1 MTVPKWKTLQKHADL
16 ARKGADHEKAVELYA
31 QALAKSNVPWEAF
44 VDMTMACSYSHK
56 MLGQLTIADA
66 YLTGLA
72 EKALQRDDDAV
83 IVKAY
88 AELIFVLRKSGDL
101 KRGLQLGQEA
111 LNVAKR
117 TSQPRLRAEALLSLG
132 LIQGEMG
139 DYEAAQTS
147 LNEAQEFIEPEER
160 LKQLKALFI
169 KSYFTSRSGKYQDQE
184 ALIKQELEIARS
196 IDNRDWE
203 GIALNQLA
211 NVTPDITLRRS
222 LYEQALGAFEDAGD
236 RDYQAV
242 VLTNNGNL
250 WTEFGLYKQAAEV
263 AQRALGISRS
273 MGDDTLAIY
282 NFQNLG
288 IANLFNGDL
297 STAIQY
303 LKEGLVLGQKIG
315 LTPLEFSFQ
324 ILLGYCYMLF
334 DQPEVA
340 LEAFRA
346 VELLPYQQNQAERT
360 GLLALQ
366 ANVNFL
372 AGNHS
377 TARKKAIQ
385 ALTILDEI
393 FDPIS
398 RGTDTDV
405 VCWSCYRALLASKA
419 TIRKGKAI
427 SGKAWRALEMGLKGL
442 LIPIK
447 NLSDAGL
454 RRGYLHRNPFRRL
467 LILEW
472 LKHAAAHGV
481 GAEEMAAFTTQ
492 VQKPGRLDEVFHRLL
507 KVGVRL
513 NAQRDLSRLPDEI
526 VEEVDE
532 LTGAER
538 IALVLLD
545 EGGKRRLVKTLLPQ
559 PPYPVMSGKV
569 EAPPDPDAFLAE
581 IEPWLEEAII
591 SKQGF
596 IRQLNPEAELI
607 EQRSVLVAP
616 LISQGRL
623 VGIIYTD
630 LRGCFGRFDPEDL
643 NLLGVLA
650 NQSAVALENADWSA
664 TLEKKVDERT
674 VELKQSNQNLEQR
687 TAELTIINRVQEGL
701 VKRLDFQAIID
712 LVGDE
717 LMRVFPAP
725 KRKAKLYSVFIALS
739 DQQTNLV
746 QFPYWVTGTSLRLH
760 QPPVKLGQ
768 GLTSKVIQ
776 SHQPLVLKN
785 WDDQTSSGSV
795 TFDDGLPD
803 EFAQSWLG
811 VPILTGD
818 KVTGVICVQ
827 DPRKDLFTASDVRLL
842 STLAASLGVALEN
855 ARLFDETQRLLQET
869 EQRNAELAIINSVQ
883 AALAAELNI
892 QGIYDAVGD
901 KIREIFHSDNISIR
915 IYDPKTNLIA
925 CPYLYEK
932 GERITLVPEEFTYV
946 GFTGYVMR
954 TREIL
959 VINENMAQAIKT
971 YGSYIIPGT
980 QAEKS
985 AVYVPLIVGDEARG
999 LVSLSSFEHEHA
1011 FSDSDVRLLQTLVN
1025 SMSVA
1030 LENARLFDETQ
1041 RLFKAEQERVSELE
1055 IINSIQ
1061 QGLAA
1066 ELDFQAIVDLVGDKL
1081 REVLHT
1087 GDLGIRWYD
1096 EKDKLLHYL
1105 YTYEHGKR
1113 LIVEPM
1119 IPTPDGIFE
1128 QVSKSRLPLIGN
1140 TVAEITTYAELIPGT
1155 DQCKSNINIPIISSD
1170 KVLGII
1176 TIENYEREYAFGEAE
1191 QRLLTTIAASLG
1203 TALENARLFD
1213 ETQRLFKAEQDRVS
1227 ELEIIN
1233 SIQQGL
1239 AAELDFQAIINL
1251 VGDKLREVFKTPDLG
1266 ITWYDE
1272 KADLLHNMYN
1282 YEHGQ
1287 RLIVPSHK
1295 PTPDGAFLRIT
1306 RTHQPIIWNTGEE
1319 GDVLAGGVVPG
1330 TDRSVSGVMIP
1341 VISSD
1346 RVLGLIQL
1354 ENYKRE
1360 HAYGES
1366 ELRLLS
1372 TIAAS
1377 LGSALE
1383 NARLFDE
1390 TQRLLKETEQRNA
1403 ELAILNSVSQ
1413 AMSRQLDVNAIIKIV
1428 GDQVR
1433 DTFQSEV
1440 TTIHF
1445 FDPKSNLIS
1454 SPYSYDRGYVN
1465 LPSMVYG
1472 EGLTSIVIRTRQP
1485 LLLSTA
1491 EDDEKLGTVVIPDA
1505 TGEEGLTQS
1514 YIGVP
1519 IIVGENIIG
1528 VVSVQSYREHAYQA
1542 SHVSLLSTLASSMGV
1557 AIENA
1562 RLFQAEQERVS
1573 ELEIINSIQQ
1583 GLAAELDFLAIIDLV
1598 GDKLREVFQSTDLL
1612 VSWYDEKADL
1622 FHHLYNYEHG
1632 KRFTVAPQKPIPG
1645 GLFEKLNEDRQ
1656 PILWNTSEEGDKIS
1670 PTIPG
1675 TDTSKSGA
1683 AIPVIAS
1690 DRIIGIIQLSNYERE
1705 HAYGES
1711 ELRLLTT
1718 ISASLGTA
1726 LENAHLFDETQRLL
1740 KETEQRAAELAIL
1753 NSVGEAMARQLDI
1766 KTITHLVGDKVRE
1779 IFAAE
1784 CVVINLYEPAT
1795 NQLRAPYCYDKGYLD
1810 LDNSNLVDP
1819 DLSSNPVNAAII
1831 LKRKSL
1837 LFGTFKEQADA
1848 GAVVFPNAEGGEGL
1862 TNSFMGVPIIVGEQ
1876 VRGLVSVQSYREHAY
1891 DESNLRLL
1899 TTLASSMGV
1908 AIENARLFQETQRL
1922 LDETQQRNSEL
1933 AIINSVQ
1940 AALAA
1945 ELNIQGIYD
1954 VVGDKIRE
1962 IFHSDSL
1969 SIRIYDPKTTLL
1981 HYPYLYE
1988 DGKRVILESKPF
2000 TGVGFTGHILRTRET
2015 LVINE
2020 DMTRTIEKYGSFVYP
2035 GTKIDKSAVYV
2046 PLIAGDQV
2054 RGVVSMSN
2062 FEREHAF
2069 SDSDVRLLQ
2078 TLVNSMSVALENARL
2093 FDETQRLLAET
2104 EQRNNE
2110 LAIINSVQ
2118 AALAAELNIQGI
2130 YDGVGDKIREIFH
2143 SDSLSIR
2150 IYDPKTNLLSSPYL
2164 YESGERI
2171 MPAPVVFEYIG
2182 FSGHVMHTR
2191 ETLVINENMKEAM
2204 EKYGSYFLPGTQ
2216 KEKSAIFVPL
2226 VVGEQARGLV
2236 SMSDFESEH
2245 AFSDSDV
2252 RLLQTLVNSMS
2263 VALENARLF
2272 NETQRLLAETE
2283 QRNNELAIIN
2293 SVQAALAAE
2302 LNIQGIYDAVGDK
2315 IREIFHSGNLEIR
2328 IYDPR
2333 TNLEHYPYTYENG
2346 KRIHL
2351 EPLQCID
2358 TGIRAHVARTRETLV
2373 INENYLQTTEKF
2385 GSYTLPGTQDAKSA
2399 VYVPLIVGDQVRG
2412 MVGLSDFEREHAF
2425 SDSDVRLLQT
2435 LVNSMSVALENA
2447 RLFTET
2453 QRLLEETSQRA
2464 SELAIINSVSQSMS
2478 SQLQVE
2484 AIVRTVGD
2492 QVRDS
2497 FHSEVVN
2504 IYLYDPATSMIH
2516 LPYSYDRQYVTTPP
2530 FAYGSGLTSKVMDA
2544 KQPLILG
2551 SFEEITSGG
2560 AILTPNA
2567 PDDELM
2573 PQSYLGVPI
2582 IVGEKAIGVIDV
2594 QSYKQFVYD
2603 DSRVRLLSTLASS
2616 MGVALENA
2624 RLFEET
2630 RRLLAETEQRN
2641 RELAIISRIG
2651 QSLAG
2656 QLDPQGIFELVGE
2669 ELQQVFDAQVV
2680 AIITYDRQ
2688 ENLAHWRYSIEK
2700 GERQS
2705 VAPHPPGG
2713 FSGHI
2718 LRTRQPLLITH
2729 DVAQRAVELGSTVLA
2744 GEAPKSYLGV
2754 PLIAGGE
2761 VTGVITLQNI
2771 DREEAFSEDDLRLLS
2786 TLALSMGVTLENA
2799 RLYQETQHHA
2809 VEMAALAEIG
2819 SDIASTHEME
2829 PVLERMATKTREL
2842 MEVRDIAMYLL
2853 QPDGHTLKPIVS
2865 QGKYAEETKAQMI
2878 LLGTAVTGSIAQ
2890 SGVAEIVNYPERDPR
2905 ALHIEGTPPEEED
2918 LECIMLAPLISRGRV
2933 IGVMSVY
2940 RDRDQG
2946 LFTQLELDFLVSLAR
2961 QAAIAIE
2968 SARLYA
2974 ETERRATEMAA
2985 LAEVSREISA
2995 TLELHV
3001 VLERIAGQARE
3012 LLAAGSSAVYLL
3024 QPDGK
3029 TIKAIA
3035 AEGDIADE
3043 VLADE
3048 VQLGIGIVGS
3058 IVQSGVAEWINDT
3071 GQDTRGVQI
3080 PGTQEIPEG
3089 EKLMVAPLLTQ
3100 ERAIG
3105 ALAVWRDPDDP
3116 PFNQAELSFAIGLAQ
3131 QAVVAIEN
3139 ARLFET
3145 AQESQRRMADI
3156 IDFLP
3161 DATLVIDRQGKV
3173 IAWNHAIEEMT
3184 GVKAAD
3190 ILGKGDYEYA
3200 LPFYSERRPILI
3212 DMVLIPDEELESK
3225 YAHIQRNEGVL
3236 VGEAYSQLKGQM
3248 TYLNATASA
3257 LKNSKGEAVG
3267 AIESIRDITDQKR
3280 AEQELHQAKVEAEAA
3295 NQAKSA
3301 FLAMMSHEIRT
3312 PMNAII
3318 GMSGLL
3324 MDTSLNP
3331 DQREFAETIRSSG
3344 DSLLTIINDILD
3356 FSKIEAGKMTLE
3368 EQPFDL
3374 RECIEASLDLM
3385 KMKASEKGLEL
3396 AYQME
3401 PGVPPAL
3408 LGDVTRLRQ
3417 VLINLLGNSVK
3428 FTEQGEIVLT
3438 VSKGEK
3444 KGSLHFSV
3452 RDTGIGIPPDRV
3464 SQLFRP
3470 FTQAD
3475 TSTSRRYGGTGLG
3488 LALSSRLVD
3497 LMGGRMWVES
3507 EGVTGK
3513 GSTFHFIIFAKP
3525 APDWK
3530 GQLHMQGEHPQ
3541 LRGRRMLVVDDNAT
3555 NRRILELQTQNW
3567 GMLPRGCP
3575 SGSEALEILRKGE
3588 PFDLAILDMH
3598 MPEMSGVDLASE
3610 IRKMEASHP
3619 GAARLPLV
3627 LSTSLG
3633 GREEARES
3641 MEFTAI
3647 LLKPIRQSALFDV
3660 LINVFAGE
3668 AEPVV
3673 KPAPERVTLDPG
3685 MASRRPLR
3693 ILLAEDNVVNQKLAL
3708 RLLSQMSYRADVAAN
3723 GLEVLQ
3729 AVKRQPY
3736 DVIFMDVQMPEM
3748 DGLEATRRL
3757 CAELSAD
3764 KRPRIIAMTAN
3775 AMQGDRE
3782 ICLEAGMD
3790 DYLSKPIRV
3799 EELVAALNL
3808 AKPLSSG

>member
-1 MTVPKWKTLQKHADL
+1 
-16 ARKGADHEKAVELYA
+16 
-31 QALAKSNVPWEAF
+31 
-44 VDMTMACSYSHK
+44 
-56 MLGQLTIADA
+56 
-66 YLTGLA
+66 
-72 EKALQRDDDAV
+72 
-83 IVKAY
+83 
-88 AELIFVLRKSGDL
+88 
-101 KRGLQLGQEA
+101 
-111 LNVAKR
+111 
-117 TSQPRLRAEALLSLG
+117 
-132 LIQGEMG
+132 
-139 DYEAAQTS
+139 
-147 LNEAQEFIEPEER
+147 
-160 LKQLKALFI
+160 
-169 KSYFTSRSGKYQDQE
+169 
-184 ALIKQELEIARS
+184 
-196 IDNRDWE
+196 
-203 GIALNQLA
+203 
-211 NVTPDITLRRS
+211 
-222 LYEQALGAFEDAGD
+222 
-236 RDYQAV
+236 
-242 VLTNNGNL
+242 
-250 WTEFGLYKQAAEV
+250 
-263 AQRALGISRS
+263 
-273 MGDDTLAIY
+273 
-282 NFQNLG
+282 
-288 IANLFNGDL
+288 
-297 STAIQY
+297 
-303 LKEGLVLGQKIG
+303 
-315 LTPLEFSFQ
+315 
-324 ILLGYCYMLF
+324 
-334 DQPEVA
+334 
-340 LEAFRA
+340 
-346 VELLPYQQNQAERT
+346 
-360 GLLALQ
+360 
-366 ANVNFL
+366 
-372 AGNHS
+372 
-377 TARKKAIQ
+377 
-385 ALTILDEI
+385 
-393 FDPIS
+393 
-398 RGTDTDV
+398 
-405 VCWSCYRALLASKA
+405 
-419 TIRKGKAI
+419 
-427 SGKAWRALEMGLKGL
+427 
-442 LIPIK
+442 
-447 NLSDAGL
+447 
-454 RRGYLHRNPFRRL
+454 
-467 LILEW
+467 
-472 LKHAAAHGV
+472 
-481 GAEEMAAFTTQ
+481 
-492 VQKPGRLDEVFHRLL
+492 
-507 KVGVRL
+507 
-513 NAQRDLSRLPDEI
+513 
-526 VEEVDE
+526 
-532 LTGAER
+532 
-538 IALVLLD
+538 
-545 EGGKRRLVKTLLPQ
+545 
-559 PPYPVMSGKV
+559 
-569 EAPPDPDAFLAE
+569 
-581 IEPWLEEAII
+581 
-591 SKQGF
+591 
-596 IRQLNPEAELI
+596 
-607 EQRSVLVAP
+607 
-616 LISQGRL
+616 
-623 VGIIYTD
+623 
-630 LRGCFGRFDPEDL
+630 
-643 NLLGVLA
+643 
-650 NQSAVALENADWSA
+650 
-664 TLEKKVDERT
+664 
-674 VELKQSNQNLEQR
+674 
-687 TAELTIINRVQEGL
+687 
-701 VKRLDFQAIID
+701 
-712 LVGDE
+712 
-717 LMRVFPAP
+717 
-725 KRKAKLYSVFIALS
+725 
-739 DQQTNLV
+739 
-746 QFPYWVTGTSLRLH
+746 
-760 QPPVKLGQ
+760 
-768 GLTSKVIQ
+768 
-776 SHQPLVLKN
+776 
-785 WDDQTSSGSV
+785 
-795 TFDDGLPD
+795 
-803 EFAQSWLG
+803 
-811 VPILTGD
+811 
-818 KVTGVICVQ
+818 
-827 DPRKDLFTASDVRLL
+827 
-842 STLAASLGVALEN
+842 
-855 ARLFDETQRLLQET
+855 
-869 EQRNAELAIINSVQ
+869 
-883 AALAAELNI
+883 
-892 QGIYDAVGD
+892 
-901 KIREIFHSDNISIR
+901 
-915 IYDPKTNLIA
+915 
-925 CPYLYEK
+925 
-932 GERITLVPEEFTYV
+932 
-946 GFTGYVMR
+946 
-954 TREIL
+954 
-959 VINENMAQAIKT
+959 
-971 YGSYIIPGT
+971 
-980 QAEKS
+980 
-985 AVYVPLIVGDEARG
+985 
-999 LVSLSSFEHEHA
+999 
-1011 FSDSDVRLLQTLVN
+1011 
-1025 SMSVA
+1025 
-1030 LENARLFDETQ
+1030 
-1041 RLFKAEQERVSELE
+1041 
-1055 IINSIQ
+1055 
-1061 QGLAA
+1061 
-1066 ELDFQAIVDLVGDKL
+1066 
-1081 REVLHT
+1081 
-1087 GDLGIRWYD
+1087 
-1096 EKDKLLHYL
+1096 
-1105 YTYEHGKR
+1105 
-1113 LIVEPM
+1113 
-1119 IPTPDGIFE
+1119 
-1128 QVSKSRLPLIGN
+1128 
-1140 TVAEITTYAELIPGT
+1140 
-1155 DQCKSNINIPIISSD
+1155 
-1170 KVLGII
+1170 
-1176 TIENYEREYAFGEAE
+1176 
-1191 QRLLTTIAASLG
+1191 
-1203 TALENARLFD
+1203 
-1213 ETQRLFKAEQDRVS
+1213 
-1227 ELEIIN
+1227 
-1233 SIQQGL
+1233 
-1239 AAELDFQAIINL
+1239 
-1251 VGDKLREVFKTPDLG
+1251 
-1266 ITWYDE
+1266 
-1272 KADLLHNMYN
+1272 
-1282 YEHGQ
+1282 
-1287 RLIVPSHK
+1287 
-1295 PTPDGAFLRIT
+1295 
-1306 RTHQPIIWNTGEE
+1306 
-1319 GDVLAGGVVPG
+1319 
-1330 TDRSVSGVMIP
+1330 
-1341 VISSD
+1341 
-1346 RVLGLIQL
+1346 
-1354 ENYKRE
+1354 
-1360 HAYGES
+1360 
-1366 ELRLLS
+1366 
-1372 TIAAS
+1372 
-1377 LGSALE
+1377 
-1383 NARLFDE
+1383 
-1390 TQRLLKETEQRNA
+1390 
-1403 ELAILNSVSQ
+1403 
-1413 AMSRQLDVNAIIKIV
+1413 
-1428 GDQVR
+1428 
-1433 DTFQSEV
+1433 
-1440 TTIHF
+1440 
-1445 FDPKSNLIS
+1445 
-1454 SPYSYDRGYVN
+1454 
-1465 LPSMVYG
+1465 
-1472 EGLTSIVIRTRQP
+1472 
-1485 LLLSTA
+1485 
-1491 EDDEKLGTVVIPDA
+1491 
-1505 TGEEGLTQS
+1505 
-1514 YIGVP
+1514 
-1519 IIVGENIIG
+1519 
-1528 VVSVQSYREHAYQA
+1528 
-1542 SHVSLLSTLASSMGV
+1542 
-1557 AIENA
+1557 
-1562 RLFQAEQERVS
+1562 
-1573 ELEIINSIQQ
+1573 
-1583 GLAAELDFLAIIDLV
+1583 
-1598 GDKLREVFQSTDLL
+1598 
-1612 VSWYDEKADL
+1612 
-1622 FHHLYNYEHG
+1622 
-1632 KRFTVAPQKPIPG
+1632 
-1645 GLFEKLNEDRQ
+1645 
-1656 PILWNTSEEGDKIS
+1656 
-1670 PTIPG
+1670 
-1675 TDTSKSGA
+1675 
-1683 AIPVIAS
+1683 
-1690 DRIIGIIQLSNYERE
+1690 
-1705 HAYGES
+1705 
-1711 ELRLLTT
+1711 
-1718 ISASLGTA
+1718 
-1726 LENAHLFDETQRLL
+1726 
-1740 KETEQRAAELAIL
+1740 
-1753 NSVGEAMARQLDI
+1753 
-1766 KTITHLVGDKVRE
+1766 
-1779 IFAAE
+1779 
-1784 CVVINLYEPAT
+1784 
-1795 NQLRAPYCYDKGYLD
+1795 
-1810 LDNSNLVDP
+1810 
-1819 DLSSNPVNAAII
+1819 
-1831 LKRKSL
+1831 
-1837 LFGTFKEQADA
+1837 
-1848 GAVVFPNAEGGEGL
+1848 
-1862 TNSFMGVPIIVGEQ
+1862 
-1876 VRGLVSVQSYREHAY
+1876 
-1891 DESNLRLL
+1891 
-1899 TTLASSMGV
+1899 
-1908 AIENARLFQETQRL
+1908 
-1922 LDETQQRNSEL
+1922 
-1933 AIINSVQ
+1933 
-1940 AALAA
+1940 
-1945 ELNIQGIYD
+1945 
-1954 VVGDKIRE
+1954 
-1962 IFHSDSL
+1962 
-1969 SIRIYDPKTTLL
+1969 
-1981 HYPYLYE
+1981 
-1988 DGKRVILESKPF
+1988 
-2000 TGVGFTGHILRTRET
+2000 
-2015 LVINE
+2015 
-2020 DMTRTIEKYGSFVYP
+2020 
-2035 GTKIDKSAVYV
+2035 
-2046 PLIAGDQV
+2046 
-2054 RGVVSMSN
+2054 
-2062 FEREHAF
+2062 
-2069 SDSDVRLLQ
+2069 
-2078 TLVNSMSVALENARL
+2078 
-2093 FDETQRLLAET
+2093 
-2104 EQRNNE
+2104 
-2110 LAIINSVQ
+2110 
-2118 AALAAELNIQGI
+2118 
-2130 YDGVGDKIREIFH
+2130 VGDKIREIFH

-2497 FHSEVVN
+2497 FHLEVVN

-2603 DSRVRLLSTLASS
+2603 DSHVRLLSTLASS

-3610 IRKMEASHP
+3610 IRKMEASRP
-3619 GAARLPLV
+3619 GVARLPLV